1 MMQYTDRSG
10 PRGRMTS
17 RPAHRAFTL
26 VELLVVIA
34 IIALVAALTIPSISA
49 LFESGSDTQAYQ
61 MLDAMVRAARAYA
74 MEHRTYAGVH
84 IQPFDANV
92 KIKDATVCFGCV
104 VGWNPE
110 TERFGRATG
119 FEPIEFPGNMAFGH
133 IQKENNTM
141 NADGSFGGGD
151 PGIFLNMTIVF
162 DPDGKLVRTVG
173 SKRIKFDQDDPLFR
187 GETAIW
193 DHRIAEGGP
202 GYWSGGE
209 IGAEVVT
216 MFNLQE
222 FNNLGSWGQRGDFL
236 NENGI
241 FIGIN
246 HFTGQL
252 FPRE

>member
-1 MMQYTDRSG
+1 MMQHTDKP
-10 PRGRMTS
+10 PRRARTAA
-17 RPAHRAFTL
+17 RPTARAFTL

-34 IIALVAALTIPSISA
+34 IIALVAALTIPTINT

-84 IQPFDANV
+84 VQPFDADV
-92 KIKDATVCFGCV
+92 RTKDATVCFGCV

-119 FEPIEFPGNMAFGH
+119 FEPIQFPGNMAFGH

-141 NADGSFGGGD
+141 NADGSFRGGD
-151 PGIFLNMTIVF
+151 PGMFLNLTIVF

-173 SKRIKFDQDDPLFR
+173 SSRIRFEESDPLFR
-187 GETAIW
+187 GDTAIW
-193 DHRIAEGGP
+193 DHETAQGGSSN
-202 GYWSGGE
+202 WSGGE
-209 IGAEVVT
+209 VGAEVVT

-222 FNNLGSWGQRGDFL
+222 FNNLGGGGQRGAFL